1 MGMVVRPL
9 ILLAGLTALLGACAQ
24 EEEPVANKF
33 ERQKAE
39 IENKA
44 RAYEAQAENEVK
56 AVEAELDNQA
66 DALLRNQLGN
76 VSEGN
81 AAESDDR

>member
-1 MGMVVRPL
+1 MRARPL
-9 ILLAGLTALLGACAQ
+9 IFLAGFTAILGACAQ
-24 EEEPVANKF
+24 EDEPVANKF
-33 ERQKAE
+33 ERQRAE

-56 AVEAELDNQA
+56 AVEAELDNQV

-81 AAESDDR
+81 AAEPNDR

>member
-1 MGMVVRPL
+1 MRARPL
-9 ILLAGLTALLGACAQ
+9 IFLAAIAGLFVSCAQ

-33 ERQKAE
+33 ERQRAE

-56 AVEAELDNQA
+56 AVEAELDNQV
-66 DALLRNQLGN
+66 DALLRNQAGN
-76 VSEGN
+76 ASEGN
-81 AAESDDR
+81 SAETDGR